1 MRKILIILTILS
13 LHACHL
19 APAVAQDCTS
29 KWKERYDETSNL
41 MIEHGVY
48 HSDNSSQAID
58 DLNTAVDDWFEHQW
72 LLCKQAEEQQGE
84 SNAEDF
90 QPTNP

>member
-1 MRKILIILTILS
+1 MRKLAVLLAVLS
-13 LHACHL
+13 LQTCHV
-19 APAVAQDCTS
+19 APAIAEDCTS
-29 KWKERYDETSNL
+29 KWKARYDQVTNL
-41 MIEHGVY
+41 MIEQDVY
-48 HSDNSSQAID
+48 HNDSSSQAMD

-90 QPTNP
+90 QPANS

>member
-1 MRKILIILTILS
+1 MRKLTVLLAVLS
-13 LHACHL
+13 LHACHV
-19 APAVAQDCTS
+19 APAIAQDCTS
-29 KWKERYDETSNL
+29 EWKERYDKTSNL
-41 MIEHGVY
+41 MIERGVY

>member
-13 LHACHL
+13 LYACHL

>member
-1 MRKILIILTILS
+1 MRKTLIFLVVLS

-19 APAVAQDCTS
+19 APAIAQDCTE
-29 KWKERYDETSNL
+29 KWQERYNATSSL
-41 MIEHGVY
+41 MIESGVY
-48 HSDNSSQAID
+48 LSDNSSQAMD

-72 LLCKQAEEQQGE
+72 LLCKQDEEQQGE

-90 QPTNP
+90 QLANP

>member
-1 MRKILIILTILS
+1 MRRSAVILIALF

-19 APAVAQDCTS
+19 APAIAQDCTT
-29 KWKERYDETSNL
+29 KWQERYNATSNL
-41 MIEHGVY
+41 MIENGVY
-48 HSDNSSQAID
+48 HSDNSSQAMD

-90 QPTNP
+90 QPANS

>member
-1 MRKILIILTILS
+1 MRKILIFLVVLS

-19 APAVAQDCTS
+19 APAIAQDCTE
-29 KWKERYDETSNL
+29 KWQERYNATSNL
-41 MIEHGVY
+41 MIESGVY
-48 HSDNSSQAID
+48 HSDSSSQAMD

-90 QPTNP
+90 QPANP

>member
-1 MRKILIILTILS
+1 MRKLAVLLAVLS
-13 LHACHL
+13 LHACHV
-19 APAVAQDCTS
+19 APAIAEDCTS
-29 KWKERYDETSNL
+29 KWKDRYDKTSAL

-48 HSDNSSQAID
+48 HNDSSSQAMD

-72 LLCKQAEEQQGE
+72 LLCKQAEERQGE

-90 QPTNP
+90 QPANS